1 MWPGND
7 YPNSGA
13 IKKVVVLMREAV
25 TAATPAHEAIV
36 IQVRLIA

>member
-1 MWPGND
+1 MHD
-7 YPNSGA
+7 SLESGA
-13 IKKVVVLMREAV
+13 IKKVVVLMRRAV